1 MRGGTPHGGGHRR
14 RRQGRARG
22 IRREIVALVLLPL
35 VGMVALWG
43 TSTAVTG
50 SEAVKVLDASDVL
63 DDFIPVVVDALSTVQ
78 SERAAALDYLADRQD
93 ARAHDTLR
101 RKADATDAKIADLG
115 RLAEDAELRGK
126 IHGWDVAGQAQQVA
140 KLKPLRSAVEAGT
153 ISGREAYR
161 RYNAQADGWYR
172 LYLQGS
178 KAISQGGGISGQ
190 LAGLAVIT
198 QSREAVLREGAL
210 LGWAVEGG
218 RVTAADQREV
228 AGLVAQRALSVR
240 TSGGL
245 LEDADRERLKAFWSG
260 PPTAS
265 LRSAERKVLAATP
278 GTGAAQDPELAAAA
292 RSVAV
297 ASPRL
302 DKKITD
308 LNFKSV
314 DDLVARAKPVS
325 VRTLVIAGVTGVVGL
340 IAVIASLVISVRVAR
355 RIIRQL
361 GQLRL
366 QARESADV
374 RLPDVVRRLGAGQQV
389 DVDAES
395 PRRDHP
401 RSEIGH
407 VGEALQTLE
416 RAAMRGAVVQADLR
430 RGISEVFVNLA
441 RRHQALLHRQ
451 LTLLDTMERR
461 TDNDDELADLF
472 RLDHM
477 TTRMRRHADGLVI
490 LSGAGAPRHGGR
502 PVPLLSVIR
511 GAIGEV
517 EDFERIDVPRLPEFW
532 VRGPAVA
539 DLTHLIA
546 ELLENATIFS
556 PPGSTVQLA
565 CEGAARG
572 LTLEIHDRGLGVPS
586 DERERINQRLAA
598 ADEIDPARTDRLG
611 LLVVSRLAHRQGV
624 TVSLRASPY
633 GGTTAVVLVP
643 RSVLTAPEEGAGE
656 TREGLDNVFAVPA
669 REPAPAGRLAP
680 PPPAVPPTAFG
691 IPAPPTAPPTVHDP
705 AAAGTGAVRPAPQ
718 GVPLGSAGI
727 PHQPGR
733 RNTPSARP
741 ERGHARGAAPAP
753 LISPDETVDGLP
765 RRVRQASLAPQ
776 LRRRAA
782 ESATASE
789 RPAERDADEV
799 RERMQSMQSGWQRA
813 RDTDD

>member
-1 MRGGTPHGGGHRR
+1 MATAQGEGSHGGGHRR
-14 RRQGRARG
+14 KGRRARARG
-22 IRREIVALVLLPL
+22 IRREIIVLVVLPL
-35 VGMVALWG
+35 VSLVALWG

-50 SEAVKVLDASDVL
+50 SEAMKVLDASDVL
-63 DDFIPVVVDALSTVQ
+63 DDFIPVVVDTLGTVQ
-78 SERAAALDYLADRQD
+78 SERRAALDHLADRQD
-93 ARAHDTLR
+93 PRAQDTLR
-101 RKADATDAKIADLG
+101 RRVEATDAKVAELT
-115 RLAEDAELRGK
+115 RLARDSKLRGK
-126 IHGWDVAGQAQQVA
+126 IRGWDVAGQAEQVA
-140 KLKPLRSAVEAGT
+140 GLKPLRRAVEAGT
-153 ISGREAYR
+153 IGGREAYR

-198 QSREAVLREGAL
+198 QSRETVLREGAL
-210 LGWAVEGG
+210 LGWAASGG
-218 RVTAADQREV
+218 EITAADQREV
-228 AGLVAQRALSVR
+228 AGLIAQRALSVR
-240 TSGGL
+240 TAGGL
-245 LEDADRERLKAFWSG
+245 LEGADRKRFKDFWSG

-265 LRSAERKVLAATP
+265 LRAAERRLLTAAPRAGTGKDLALAAT
-278 GTGAAQDPELAAAA
+278 A
-292 RSVAV
+292 REVSAD
-297 ASPRL
+297 AIHL

-308 LNFKSV
+308 LNFQSV

-340 IAVIASLVISVRVAR
+340 IAVIASVVISVRIAR
-355 RIIRQL
+355 RIVREL
-361 GQLRL
+361 GQLRS

-374 RLPDVVRRLGAGQQV
+374 RLPDVVRRLGEGQQV

-416 RAAMRGAVVQADLR
+416 RAAMRGAVVQVNLR

-451 LTLLDTMERR
+451 LTLLDSMERR

-490 LSGAGAPRHGGR
+490 LSGAAAGRHGGT

-517 EDFERIDVPRLPEFW
+517 EDFERIDVPRLPDFW

-539 DLTHLIA
+539 DLTHLVA

-565 CEGAARG
+565 CERAAKG
-572 LTLEIHDRGLGVPS
+572 LTLEIHDRGLGIAP
-586 DERERINQRLAA
+586 DERELINQRLASA
-598 ADEIDPARTDRLG
+598 AEIDPSRTDRLG
-611 LLVVSRLAHRQGV
+611 LLVVSRLAHRQGI
-624 TVSLRASPY
+624 TVALRASPY
-633 GGTTAVVLVP
+633 GGTTAVVLIP
-643 RSVLTAPEEGAGE
+643 RAVLTAPEEGTDE
-656 TREGLDNVFAVPA
+656 PRQDTDNVFAVPA
-669 REPAPAGRLAP
+669 RTDGIAAP
-680 PPPAVPPTAFG
+680 
-691 IPAPPTAPPTVHDP
+691 
-705 AAAGTGAVRPAPQ
+705 PAPQ

-733 RNTPSARP
+733 REAPAPRP
-741 ERGHARGAAPAP
+741 VRGHGRAAAPAP
-753 LISPDETVDGLP
+753 LISPDDTIDGLP
-765 RRVRQASLAPQ
+765 RRVRQAGLAPQ
-776 LRRRAA
+776 LQRRAA
-782 ESATASE
+782 ESAAATE
-789 RPAERDADEV
+789 RPAERDADQV
-799 RERMQSMQSGWQRA
+799 RLRMQSMQTGWQRA
-813 RDTDD
+813 RDTADD